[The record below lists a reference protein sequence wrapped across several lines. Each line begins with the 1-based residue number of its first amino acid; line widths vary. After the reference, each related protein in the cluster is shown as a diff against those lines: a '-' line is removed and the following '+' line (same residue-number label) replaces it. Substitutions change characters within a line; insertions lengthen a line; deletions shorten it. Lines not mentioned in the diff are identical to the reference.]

1 MGLGLKYKDERHV
14 FDEACGGTPYLKY
27 SIFEKTGIVRH
38 GFSTRLGGVS
48 EGCYA
53 SLNLSFDRGD
63 REEAV
68 RENFRR
74 IGEAIGVRCEDMVL
88 SRQTHTTNVRVV
100 TEDDRGKGIVR
111 ERDYTDVD
119 GLVTDV
125 PGICLVTSYADCVPL
140 YFVDPVKKAIG
151 LSHSGWR
158 GTAQGMGARTAEAMR
173 EAFGS
178 RPEDLLV
185 GIGPS
190 ICRDCYEVSEDVAD
204 AFRALFS
211 EPGFQKLPVRLS
223 DVLSAKGNG
232 KYQLDLWEAN
242 RQVLLAAGVPETNI
256 FVTDICTHCNPSL
269 LFSHRTSPEKRGNLC
284 AFLALKA

>member
-158 GTAQGMGARTAEAMR
+158 GTAQGMGARMAEAM
-173 EAFGS
+173 EKAFGS
-178 RPEDLLV
+178 RPEDLLA

-190 ICRDCYEVSEDVAD
+190 ICRDCYEVSEDVAE
-204 AFRALFS
+204 AFRMLFS
-211 EPGFQKLPVRLS
+211 GEGFRKVPIGTEQ
-223 DVLSAKGNG
+223 VLYEKGDG
-232 KYQLDLWEAN
+232 KYQLDLWKANEA
-242 RQVLLAAGVPETNI
+242 VLLSAGIRPEHI
-256 FVTDICTHCNPSL
+256 SMTDVCTCCNPEL
-269 LFSHRTSPEKRGNLC
+269 LFSHRASGGRRGNLGM
-284 AFLALKA
+284 FVMLL